1 VAAVAVAGAEEA
13 LVVEAAAGEAEAAL
27 AVVAAGVVDVV
38 AAGVEVEVDVEE
50 LRATTTNAIKMIAAT
65 TATTTRLDD
74 FVAGLEFLAGAAATA
89 FADFPA
95 PETAAL
101 VDDPRVGTGGI
112 TIVEEAD
119 FLATFFALFLTALF
133 LTVAFLATFF
143 AGLFFAVVFLTT
155 DFFAVFLAVVFLTAV
170 FLAVVFFAADFF
182 AVFFTAVFLAVVFF
196 TATG

>member
-1 VAAVAVAGAEEA
+1 MAAVDVAGAEEA
-13 LVVEAAAGEAEAAL
+13 LVVEAAAGEAGAAL

-38 AAGVEVEVDVEE
+38 AAGVEVEVDVDVEE

-95 PETAAL
+95 LETAALETAAL

-133 LTVAFLATFF
+133 L
-143 AGLFFAVVFLTT
+143 AV
-155 DFFAVFLAVVFLTAV
+155 VFLAVVFLTAV

-196 TATG
+196 TATE